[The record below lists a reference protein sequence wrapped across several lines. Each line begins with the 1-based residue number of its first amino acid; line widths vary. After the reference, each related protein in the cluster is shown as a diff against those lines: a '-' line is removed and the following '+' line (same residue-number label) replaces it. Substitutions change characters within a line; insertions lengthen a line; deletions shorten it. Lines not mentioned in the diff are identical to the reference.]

1 MIKIFKGDDTDFKGR
16 VLRLSFGADGLD
28 LTGCKAELSFCG
40 IVKEIECG
48 GGCEF
53 ILALSAAETAAL
65 PIGVHFATLRLIDG
79 EGRRITVSNTIR
91 VSVTDSVAAVYGDT
105 FGVNTLTVALPKV
118 MAGET
123 FDLGGSNGDVR
134 QFLASLAERFGAKVI
149 NSEEAS

>member
-48 GGCEF
+48 GCEF
-53 ILALSAAETAAL
+53 ILALSSSETAAL

-79 EGRRITVSNTIR
+79 EGRRVTVSNTIR
-91 VSVTDSVAAVYGDT
+91 VMVTDSVAEVYGDT

-149 NSEEAS
+149 NSEEVS